1 MYYNGSMNGVSSPA
15 PLGGR
20 SAGDPAPLPLRRPAR
35 WRLGQADA
43 RRVRELER
51 NLLISPVT
59 ARVLCSRGLDAADDA
74 RRFLDPHLDHLAD
87 PFALPDMDK
96 AVARLLAAVQSHEA
110 VCVWG
115 DYDVDGLAATVLMVD
130 ALSGAG
136 ARAFAHVPN
145 RLEEGY
151 GLHAADLPA
160 LREDGVRLVVCV
172 DCGATAVAEAELAQK
187 LGIELVVC
195 DHHEVSDPLPAALA
209 VVDPKRRD
217 GPWPGTELAGCGVA
231 FKVALALA
239 RAAGDGEAEARLWAA
254 LGLVA
259 LGTVA
264 DVVPLLGENRVLVRH
279 GLGRMGG
286 DGRPGLSALLAAAG
300 LAGRP
305 LATSAV
311 AFGLAPRLN
320 AAGRLGFAG
329 AALELLTCRDEG
341 RARDLAARLEDANR
355 QRQGLEE
362 AMAEQACAMAAAHI
376 SAGLSPHVLVL
387 AGEGWHEGVLGIV
400 AARLVER
407 FYMPALMIA
416 LDGAGGGRGSGRG
429 SGRGVPGFDLYGAL
443 AGCAPLLERFGGHAA
458 AAGFTLKAGAV
469 DELRLALNTWAAV
482 RHPEG
487 FEPVISIDAEVSA
500 SELDLALVAELE
512 RLQPFGAKNP
522 RPVLAWPGA
531 VLVEARPVGRDRAH
545 TQFNFLDPA
554 TGRVLRG
561 IAFAHGR
568 DGGGADVAGGSR
580 LPEPGARLD
589 VAFSLAVNEFSGAR
603 RLDLRVCG
611 LRLAQAPTTDAATG
625 VCAAA
630 PGASSAGAAAN
641 GPGAAGPDCPEW
653 FDARDVADP
662 CAFAAGLAVAAGGV
676 LALVADADAARRLHA
691 GLAGRGGLRV
701 RLAPDPAWGDV
712 PGPGSAT
719 QPGAGAADQPDGG
732 AVVVIA
738 GYAATADG
746 AVADGAAAASF
757 AHVVHVWPT
766 LDPRGFWAACRAAAP
781 GGAVHLAYS
790 RRDVE
795 RATRAAL
802 AGLPDRAALV
812 LLYRALGDATA
823 GGAWEGDAEALWR
836 MAEGAGV
843 GRGAA
848 AVGLQAFA
856 ELGLFALRQREAR
869 VELQRLPRPPQR
881 LDLDGSA
888 AFRRARLW
896 AERVER
902 FGRLLVAADL
912 AAFRGGLEGL
922 LRGGE

>member
-1 MYYNGSMNGVSSPA
+1 MYYNGSMNGASSPA

-20 SAGDPAPLPLRRPAR
+20 SAGDCAPLPPRRPAR

-43 RRVRELER
+43 QRVRELER
-51 NLLISPVT
+51 SLLVSPVT

-87 PFALPDMDK
+87 PFALPDMDR
-96 AVARLLAAVQSHEA
+96 AVARLLAAARSHEA

-115 DYDVDGLAATVLMVD
+115 DYDVDGLTATVLMVD
-130 ALSGAG
+130 ALSRAG

-145 RLEEGY
+145 RLDEGY
-151 GLHAADLPA
+151 GLHGADLPA
-160 LREDGVRLVVCV
+160 LRGDGVQLVVCV

-239 RAAGDGEAEARLWAA
+239 RAAGDGEAEARLWEA

-286 DGRPGLSALLAAAG
+286 DGRPGLRALLEVAG

-305 LATSAV
+305 LAASGA
-311 AFGLAPRLN
+311 AFRLAPRLN

-355 QRQGLEE
+355 QRQGLEQ
-362 AMAEQACAMAAAHI
+362 AMAEQACAMAGAHI
-376 SAGLSPHVLVL
+376 SAGLSPRVLVL

-416 LDGAGGGRGSGRG
+416 LDGAGGGRGLSRG

-469 DELRLALNTWAAV
+469 DDLRTALNAWAAE

-487 FEPVISIDAEVSA
+487 FEPVMAIDAEVSA
-500 SELDLALVAELE
+500 SELDLALVRELE

-531 VLVEARPVGRDRAH
+531 VLVEARQVGRDRSH
-545 TQFNFLDPA
+545 TQFNLLDPA

-561 IAFAHGR
+561 IAFARGR
-568 DGGGADVAGGSR
+568 DGGGADAAGASGP
-580 LPEPGARLD
+580 PEPGTRLD
-589 VAFSLAVNEFSGAR
+589 VAFSLAINEFSGAR

-611 LRLAQAPTTDAATG
+611 LRPAQAPPSEAIA
-625 VCAAA
+625 VRAAA
-630 PGASSAGAAAN
+630 P
-641 GPGAAGPDCPEW
+641 DRPEW
-653 FDARDVADP
+653 FDARDVADAG
-662 CAFAAGLAVAAGGV
+662 AFVAGLAVAEGGV
-676 LALVADADAARRLHA
+676 LALVADADVARHLCA
-691 GLAGRGGLRV
+691 GLARRSGGLRV

-712 PGPGSAT
+712 PGDVTEGVLS
-719 QPGAGAADQPDGG
+719 DVPDGVPG
-732 AVVVIA
+732 DGAAVVVA
-738 GYAATADG
+738 GYAA
-746 AVADGAAAASF
+746 AAAGPVAAAPF
-757 AHVVHVWPT
+757 VHVVHVWPA
-766 LDPRGFWAACRAAAP
+766 LDPRAFWAACRAAAP

-802 AGLPDRAALV
+802 AGLPDRAALI

-823 GGAWEGDAEALWR
+823 GGAWEGDAAELWR
-836 MAEGAGV
+836 VAEGAGV

-856 ELGLFALRQREAR
+856 ELGLFALRQRGSR

-896 AERVER
+896 AGRVER

-912 AAFRGGLEGL
+912 AAFCGGLEVL
-922 LRGGE
+922 VRGGE